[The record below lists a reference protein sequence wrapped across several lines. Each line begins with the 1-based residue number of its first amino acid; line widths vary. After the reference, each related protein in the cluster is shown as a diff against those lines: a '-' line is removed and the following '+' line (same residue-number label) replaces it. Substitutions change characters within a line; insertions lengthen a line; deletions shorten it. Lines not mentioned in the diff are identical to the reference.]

1 MIGLDPIDQGTI
13 VWDDGNGPS
22 HISPERLHAR
32 VGIVTEDRRGEGIHL
47 PLSVAENIALPNLK
61 SLLKGWGL
69 VGQEQQDSLAD
80 DIIGRL
86 HIKVSGRGQAAGTL
100 SGGNQQ
106 KVVFGRWLATNPRL
120 FLLDEPTRGLDVNA
134 KAEILKLVVELAEQG
149 SGCLI
154 VSSELQELM
163 RVCDRYLV
171 ISRGR
176 IISELPGSAT
186 SDELMRSIAAI
197 N

>member
-1 MIGLDPIDQGTI
+1 MLFR
-13 VWDDGNGPS
+13 S
-22 HISPERLHAR
+22 
-32 VGIVTEDRRGEGIHL
+32 
-47 PLSVAENIALPNLK
+47 
-61 SLLKGWGL
+61 
-69 VGQEQQDSLAD
+69 
-80 DIIGRL
+80 
-86 HIKVSGRGQAAGTL
+86 KVSGRGQTVGTL

-120 FLLDEPTRGLDVNA
+120 FLLDEPTRGLDVSA
-134 KAEILKLVVELAEQG
+134 KAEIMKLIVELAEQG
-149 SGCLI
+149 CSCLI

-176 IISELPGSAT
+176 LIGDLPGSAT
-186 SDELMRSIAAI
+186 SGELMHSIATI